1 MATEIVMPALGV
13 AQETGRVVQW
23 LAAEGETVTAGE
35 PLLEIETDKV
45 TVSIDAPASG
55 VLSAVRA
62 GDGDEVSVGKVI
74 AFILRRGRNRPSRR
88 RSRLPKAARPSGSQR
103 GRPTPAVSRPR
114 TVPRRARPDPAAA
127 GRHHRSRAVG
137 PGRPGSIWSGST
149 ERVRAAP

>member
-1 MATEIVMPALGV
+1 MATEIVMPALGI

-62 GDGDEVSVGKVI
+62 GDGDEVSVGKGHRLHPR
-74 AFILRRGRNRPSRR
+74 AGGGAARAAGGAGSRGRRGRASLSGGARRP
-88 RSRLPKAARPSGSQR
+88 P
-103 GRPTPAVSRPR
+103 
-114 TVPRRARPDPAAA
+114 
-127 GRHHRSRAVG
+127 
-137 PGRPGSIWSGST
+137 
-149 ERVRAAP
+149 

>member
-1 MATEIVMPALGV
+1 MATEIVMPALGI

-62 GDGDEVSVGKVI
+62 DDGDEVPVGRVI
-74 AFILRRGRNRPSRR
+74 AFILEPGEEPPEPPAEPAPESGEAERVTAGVPDARRETAADGAAPRAPESRGRREASPLARRGTV
-88 RSRLPKAARPSGSQR
+88 R
-103 GRPTPAVSRPR
+103 GRHTAGVGRPR
-114 TVPRRARPDPAAA
+114 
-127 GRHHRSRAVG
+127 
-137 PGRPGSIWSGST
+137 
-149 ERVRAAP
+149 